1 MQLNGEI
8 QCEHPNQNLLAFQGR
23 ISLAPT
29 IPTKS
34 KNNIIPLNIDNLLLR
49 GAILKNTE
57 FAWALVLFTGKHTK
71 IMKNL
76 KRAANKRSSL
86 EISLN
91 KFVFYAFLLNMALL
105 ASSVLL
111 ESQYYYYFRRQ
122 EEEGKDYLWYI
133 GGVDDN
139 VFLVKFPPRFKFIY
153 FSCSISKLQY
163 YHSLP
168 YSPTSSQSPSL

>member
-1 MQLNGEI
+1 
-8 QCEHPNQNLLAFQGR
+8 
-23 ISLAPT
+23 
-29 IPTKS
+29 
-34 KNNIIPLNIDNLLLR
+34 
-49 GAILKNTE
+49 
-57 FAWALVLFTGKHTK
+57 
-71 IMKNL
+71 MKNL

-139 VFLVKFPPRFKFIY
+139 VFLVKFPTLFKFIY
-153 FSCSISKLQY
+153 FCI
-163 YHSLP
+163 
-168 YSPTSSQSPSL
+168 